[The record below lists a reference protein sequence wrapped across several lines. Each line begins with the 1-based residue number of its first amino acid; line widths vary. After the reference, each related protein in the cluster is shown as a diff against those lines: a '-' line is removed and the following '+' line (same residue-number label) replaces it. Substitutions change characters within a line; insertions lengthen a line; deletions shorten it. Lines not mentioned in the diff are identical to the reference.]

1 MDSSAKVGR
10 IALVILVV
18 LLLAGVAG
26 AQDFWDPSKLQIP
39 DVSIKPAEGSKISPN
54 LQVSFFIISL
64 SLIPYMIVCCTSFI
78 RTTIM
83 LSYLK
88 SALGS
93 TQALS
98 NQLMMG
104 ITLFITF
111 FIMWPVGA
119 RINATAVQPYVSG
132 DLTQGEF
139 VTHFAKPVREFMLA
153 QIRDADLG
161 LFLKLGKIHVKGK
174 VGSTSWYEDI
184 PFRVIMP
191 SYIMSEIKTGFFIGF
206 LIYLPFLV
214 VDMVVASVLMSM
226 GMFMISPTTI
236 SLPFKLMMF
245 CSLDGWHMLIQGLVK
260 SFNKP
265 LWYNTPLSP

>member
-1 MDSSAKVGR
+1 MVSATQVIRRLLPLGLALLCFDQAFAQNFFDLGNINLPDLKIEADPKSKVS
-10 IALVILVV
+10 
-18 LLLAGVAG
+18 
-26 AQDFWDPSKLQIP
+26 PYLQT
-39 DVSIKPAEGSKISPN
+39 
-54 LQVSFFIISL
+54 SFFIISL
-64 SLIPYMIVCCTSFI
+64 SLIPSFIVCCTSYI

-98 NQLMMG
+98 NQLLMG

-111 FIMWPVGA
+111 YIMYPVGE
-119 RINATAVQPYVSG
+119 RSYQTAIAPYLAGNIEQS
-132 DLTQGEF
+132 EF
-139 VTHFAKPVREFMLA
+139 VEKLFLPFREFMLA
-153 QIRDADLG
+153 NARDEDLK
-161 LFLKLGKIHVKGK
+161 LFCRLGKIKAR
-174 VGSTSWYEDI
+174 TYEEI

-206 LIYLPFLV
+206 LIYIPFLV

-236 SLPFKLMMF
+236 SLPFKLVLF
-245 CSLDGWHMLIQGLVK
+245 CSLDGWHVLILGLVK
-260 SFNKP
+260 SFNRP
-265 LWYNTPLSP
+265 SWMTG